1 MSEKGSELARV
12 YVARIPDGAGGMR
25 MGLFMGHGRD
35 LTDIGKEIVNPDGK
49 TLKYDD
55 KTGKLKV
62 IGGGSGGG
70 ATSYEALE
78 DLPSIEGTE
87 LSGDM
92 TLEDIG
98 ISMMSDDDIK
108 EICK

>member
-1 MSEKGSELARV
+1 MSERGSELARV

-25 MGLFMGHGRD
+25 IGLFMGHGRD

-55 KTGKLKV
+55 KTGRLKV
-62 IGGGSGGG
+62 VGGGSGG
-70 ATSYEALE
+70 ASSYEALD
-78 DLPSIEGTE
+78 DLPTIEGTE

-98 ISMMSDDDIK
+98 ISLMSDDDIK